1 MNSEPGRGVQQQA
14 KPPLSE
20 AAKASLAKT
29 RTLFRMFMVSVLGSF
44 FVYQLDV
51 NYLWLAAVAH
61 GSRRGA
67 GDLPAGPGHPRLKE
81 SKLVLFGTI
90 SGLVVAVVMVLMM
103 LAAMVFFNQ
112 VRDYQCARPPS
123 RPRAAGPGDAVACAT
138 QFQDV
143 AAAPRRR

>member
-29 RTLFRMFMVSVLGSF
+29 RTLFRTFLVSVLGAL

-51 NYLWLAAVAH
+51 NYLWLATVLTAASLVLGIFLLA
-61 GSRRGA
+61 RA
-67 GDLPAGPGHPRLKE
+67 IRLKE

-90 SGLVVAVVMVLMM
+90 SGLVVAVVMVPLIVT
-103 LAAMVFFNQ
+103 AMVFFDQ
-112 VRDYQCARPPS
+112 VRDYQGCLG
-123 RPRAAGPGDAVACAT
+123 RALTDRATHACVT

-143 AAAPRRR
+143 LPTKVG

>member
-1 MNSEPGRGVQQQA
+1 MNSEPGRGGQQV

-29 RTLFRMFMVSVLGSF
+29 RTLFRMFVVSVLGAF

-51 NYLWLAAVAH
+51 GYLWLTTVLTAVGLVLGVVLLVRAI
-61 GSRRGA
+61 
-67 GDLPAGPGHPRLKE
+67 RLRE

-90 SGLVVAVVMVLMM
+90 SGLVVAAVMVL
-103 LAAMVFFNQ
+103 LIVTTLVLYDQ
-112 VRDYQCARPPS
+112 VRECQACLG
-123 RPRAAGPGDAVACAT
+123 RALTDRATHACMV

-143 AAAPRRR
+143 LPTKMR